1 MASLA
6 LRTIQH
12 NIRIPDSIFMSY
24 SVLLMQ
30 FFPSPS
36 RFLTLID
43 PVLMQP
49 IIVRCINAYKDKHYI
64 NTLPRTLEEEVSL
77 EVDDDNIFL
86 SPLLT
91 SRDVLQL
98 FPRMLIISTDM
109 DPCLDDNIDFSNKLI
124 DAGVDVQMKVLK
136 GLPHGFFAFAGLSNS
151 CKEGFDHVTKVLEQ
165 WI

>member
-6 LRTIQH
+6 LKTIQH
-12 NIRIPDSIFMSY
+12 NIRIPDSMVMSY

-30 FFPSPS
+30 FYPSPS

-49 IIVRCINAYKDKHYI
+49 III
-64 NTLPRTLEEEVSL
+64 LPRTFEEKVSL
-77 EVDDDNIFL
+77 AVDDDNIFL

-91 SRDVLQL
+91 SRYLLHL
-98 FPRMLIISTDM
+98 FPRTLIISTDI
-109 DPCLDDNIDFSNKLI
+109 DPCLDNNS
-124 DAGVDVQMKVLK
+124 
-136 GLPHGFFAFAGLSNS
+136 FFAFSGFSID
-151 CKEGFDHVTKVLEQ
+151 CKEGFNHVTKVLEQ

>member
-6 LRTIQH
+6 LKTIQH
-12 NIRIPDSIFMSY
+12 NIRIPGSMVMSC

-30 FFPSPS
+30 FYPSPS

-49 IIVRCINAYKDKHYI
+49 III
-64 NTLPRTLEEEVSL
+64 LPRTLEEKVSL
-77 EVDDDNIFL
+77 AVDDDNIFL

-98 FPRMLIISTDM
+98 FPRALIISTDM

-124 DAGVDVQMKVLK
+124 DAGVDVRMDVLE
-136 GLPHGFFAFAGLSNS
+136 GLPHGFFAFSGLSSS
-151 CKEGFDHVTKVLEQ
+151 CKEGFDHVTKALEQ